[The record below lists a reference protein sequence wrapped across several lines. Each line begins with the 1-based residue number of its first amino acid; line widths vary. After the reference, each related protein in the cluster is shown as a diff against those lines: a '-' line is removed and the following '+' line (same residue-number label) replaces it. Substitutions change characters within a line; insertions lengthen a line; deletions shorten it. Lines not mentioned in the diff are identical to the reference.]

1 MESLSQA
8 PRPVVGRG
16 LSFALFGPLI
26 GALGLL
32 GCQAAPTGTAPAIGT
47 PPGTATPQPTPT
59 LGSTDT
65 PAPQPTD
72 TPAPASPS
80 PAAAWPRTLVD
91 DEGTSLELA
100 EPPQRVISLSPAN
113 TEIVFALGAGERLVG
128 GTDFDD
134 YPPEAAALPDVAT
147 FTGVL
152 HEAVAGLEP
161 DLVLAAG
168 NNFTPA
174 DDIEYMRDFGID
186 VLVVYAETV
195 GEVLADIELIGRA
208 LGEDA
213 AAEQLVAEM
222 EGRIDEVESATAAI
236 GEGPRVFYQIGSEPE
251 IYAPAPNSFIADMV
265 SLAGGEPI
273 TTGDPQ
279 VFSISVE
286 QLVAQDPQVIVLG
299 DAAYG
304 VCPDTVA
311 QRPGWSS
318 MTAVREGAIRPVW
331 DTIVTRPGPRLAEGL
346 AALAQAIHP
355 QAAITP
361 PADLPALCA
370 EGRASR

>member
-1 MESLSQA
+1 MEALSQA

-16 LSFALFGPLI
+16 LLFALGSLI
-26 GALGLL
+26 GALALL
-32 GCQAAPTGTAPAIGT
+32 GCQAAPAGT
-47 PPGTATPQPTPT
+47 PPATAEPPASAGPQPTAT
-59 LGSTDT
+59 LGPTD
-65 PAPQPTD
+65 PPDSQPID

-113 TEIVFALGAGERLVG
+113 TEIVFALRAGERLVG

-134 YPPEAAALPDVAT
+134 YPPEADALPHVAT

-174 DDIEYMRDFGID
+174 DDIDYMRDFGIN
-186 VLVVYAETV
+186 VLVVYAESV
-195 GEVLADIELIGRA
+195 DEVLDDIELIGRA
-208 LGEDA
+208 LGEEEA
-213 AAEQLVAEM
+213 AGQLVAEM
-222 EGRIDEVESATAAI
+222 EGRITEVESATAAV
-236 GEGPRVFYQIGSEPE
+236 GERPRVFYQIGSEPE

-286 QLVAQDPQVIVLG
+286 QLVTQDPEVIVVG

-304 VCPDTVA
+304 VCPEAVA

-318 MTAVREGAIRPVW
+318 MTAVRQGAIRPVW
-331 DTIVTRPGPRLAEGL
+331 DTVVTRPGPRLAEGL
-346 AALAQAIHP
+346 AALALAIHP
-355 QAAITP
+355 AAAITP
-361 PADLPALCA
+361 PADVPALCA
-370 EGRASR
+370 EGRVR